1 MKRKDTVT
9 RQIPCPCYDVEACES
24 WLTDQAA
31 RGLFLEQW
39 GLYTA
44 RFRRDI
50 PRAVR
55 YRITAARLKGSV
67 LFSAPSAPG
76 AEEADLYA
84 AAGWEFVCS
93 WQEFF
98 FYCCRDPQA
107 PELHTDPAIQ
117 AISLK
122 MAVRTAVSNF
132 LAQLLILI
140 VMAPRSFREFPFSTL
155 AEDPLL
161 CLLYLLFFL
170 SILLLTGRNLYSIFR
185 FRHRLRQGLPPRH
198 RKDWRPTARTHC
210 LLVNLA
216 RCSAGLLFLVL
227 LSSVLVPSR
236 ATKLSNYHEPL
247 PFATLSDL
255 AEGSLV
261 PDEDPNR
268 NTISLCRSL
277 VAPAIYH
284 YYESGRILQN
294 DQVVL
299 DASLVVIYYDTRS
312 AWLAQQLAVEL
323 HEERKAYADLPEPLP
338 ALPEVDVAR
347 AYRNENGAFRQLI
360 LRKGTRVMSVFWT
373 GSEDNPVDFQHLV
386 PIFADTFSKAQ

>member
-1 MKRKDTVT
+1 MKTKDTVT
-9 RQIPCPCYDVEACES
+9 RQTPCPCYDVEACES

-50 PRAVR
+50 PRVVR

-76 AEEADLYA
+76 EEETDLYA
-84 AAGWEFVCS
+84 AAGWEFVCA

-98 FYCCRDPQA
+98 FYCCQAPQA

-117 AISLK
+117 SISLK

-132 LAQLLILI
+132 LAQLLILT

-198 RKDWRPTARTHC
+198 QKDWRPTARIHC

-236 ATKLSNYHEPL
+236 ATPLSNYHEPL

-255 AEGSLV
+255 AEGTLV
-261 PDEDPNR
+261 PDEDPDR
-268 NTISLCRSL
+268 NAIALRHTLL
-277 VAPAIYH
+277 APAIYH
-284 YYESGRILQN
+284 YYESGQITQN
-294 DQVVL
+294 GQVVL
-299 DASLVVIYYDTRS
+299 DASLTVTYYDTRFS
-312 AWLAQQLAVEL
+312 WLAQQLAGEL
-323 HEERKAYADLPEPLP
+323 HETREPYADLPEPLP
-338 ALPEVDVAR
+338 ALPGIDAAW

-360 LRKGTRVMSVFWT
+360 LCKGSRVMSVFWT
-373 GSEDNPVDFQHLV
+373 DSEHTVDFQHLI
-386 PIFADTFSKAQ
+386 PIFADIFSNAQ

>member
-50 PRAVR
+50 PRVVR
-55 YRITAARLKGSV
+55 YRITAARVKGSV

-76 AEEADLYA
+76 EEETDLYA

-98 FYCCRDPQA
+98 FYCCRDPHA

-132 LAQLLILI
+132 LAQLMMLPVI
-140 VMAPRSFREFPFSTL
+140 VSRSFWEFPFSSL

-161 CLLYLLFFL
+161 CLLYLLFCL
-170 SILLLTGRNLYSIFR
+170 SILLLAGRNLYSIFR

-198 RKDWRPTARTHC
+198 RKDWRPIARIHR

-216 RCSAGLLFLVL
+216 RCSAGLLFLLLLGSVL
-227 LSSVLVPSR
+227 LPSR
-236 ATKLSNYHEPL
+236 ATQLSNYHEPL

-255 AEGSLV
+255 AEGTLV
-261 PDEDPNR
+261 PDEDLGR
-268 NTISLCRSL
+268 NTIDLRHTL
-277 VAPAIYH
+277 LAPAIYH
-284 YYESGRILQN
+284 YYESGQITQN
-294 DQVVL
+294 GQVIL
-299 DASLVVIYYDTRS
+299 DATMAVTYYNTRFS
-312 AWLAQQLAVEL
+312 RLAQQLAGEL
-323 HEERKAYADLPEPLP
+323 HETHELYADLPEPLP
-338 ALPEVDVAR
+338 TLPGIDAAW
-347 AYRNENGAFRQLI
+347 AYRSENGAFRQLI
-360 LRKGTRVMSVFWT
+360 LCKDSRVMSVFWT
-373 GSEDNPVDFQHLV
+373 DSEHTTDFQQLV
-386 PIFADTFSKAQ
+386 PIFADIFSNAQ